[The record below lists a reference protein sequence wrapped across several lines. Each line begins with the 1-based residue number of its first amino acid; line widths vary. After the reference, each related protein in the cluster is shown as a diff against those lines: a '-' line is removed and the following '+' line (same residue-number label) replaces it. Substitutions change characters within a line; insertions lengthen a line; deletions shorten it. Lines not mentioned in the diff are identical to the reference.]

1 MTDRQNKKRK
11 KNKQKCITIM
21 LMAIAML
28 ITTVVIIIWNAE
40 YTRIDLNKLATV
52 SFTGYNTC
60 GTANVDLKTDSN
72 YPSFCRSITYELS
85 QNGDL
90 KNGDEITLDF
100 EYDKDLAKKYKL
112 YVKEKEEHI
121 TVSGL
126 PEAKEVSLEE
136 LFQNCK
142 VSYEGI
148 APEITIQLENT
159 ATDDY
164 LKTVT
169 YELQTESKSYQLG
182 DVFTVIANFDTEEAV
197 CRGYAIEEGAGGYN
211 KEYTITGLD
220 AYLEEVSEISKE
232 QIEELDTAGRKLFGD
247 ATDYGLRIFSEA
259 NLMPIWV
266 NNKTTFQWSNPS
278 LLSAYLNVL
287 EEDEIGEVVTHQNDL
302 KLVYNVTLQQANGV
316 SCRAE
321 AVVQFT
327 DLIKKKD
334 GTYDLAIDSG
344 KIIAASYKNKNIKEL
359 VEDEYHTEY
368 QSQKIEL
375 E

>member
-21 LMAIAML
+21 LMAITML

-159 ATDDY
+159 TTDDY

-169 YELQTESKSYQLG
+169 YELQTERKSYQLG

>member
-1 MTDRQNKKRK
+1 
-11 KNKQKCITIM
+11 M

-159 ATDDY
+159 TTDDY

-169 YELQTESKSYQLG
+169 YELQTERKSYQLG